1 MRKYS
6 LDVEIAVNNCPLSCV
21 EYDVQLAV
29 LTPCAMMFGQP
40 RRVPGDKTEE
50 RDADLR
56 KRVNYLRRC
65 KEVLWNRLSG
75 E

>member
-29 LTPCAMMFGQP
+29 LTAMMFGQP
-40 RRVPGDKTEE
+40 RLVPGDNTEE
-50 RDADLR
+50 RDADLM
-56 KRVNYLRRC
+56 KRVKYLRRY
-65 KEVLWNRLSG
+65 KEVLWNRWSG

>member
-29 LTPCAMMFGQP
+29 LTATMFGQP
-40 RRVPGDKTEE
+40 RLEPGDNTEE
-50 RDADLR
+50 RDADLM
-56 KRVNYLRRC
+56 KRVKYLRRC
-65 KEVLWNRLSG
+65 KEILWNRWSG

>member
-29 LTPCAMMFGQP
+29 LTPMMFGQP
-40 RRVPGDKTEE
+40 RLVPGDNTEE
-50 RDADLR
+50 RDADLM
-56 KRVNYLRRC
+56 KRVKYLRRC
-65 KEVLWNRLSG
+65 KEVLWNRWSG

>member
-6 LDVEIAVNNCPLSCV
+6 LDVEIAVNNCPLLCV

-29 LTPCAMMFGQP
+29 LTAMMFGRP
-40 RRVPGDKTEE
+40 RLVPGDNTEE
-50 RDADLR
+50 RDADLM
-56 KRVNYLRRC
+56 KRVKYLRRC
-65 KEVLWNRLSG
+65 KEVLWNRWSG

>member
-29 LTPCAMMFGQP
+29 LTPCAIMFGQP
-40 RRVPGDKTEE
+40 RLVPGDNTEE

-56 KRVNYLRRC
+56 K
-65 KEVLWNRLSG
+65 
-75 E
+75 